1 MDSSGLE
8 RKHKQALVASH
19 KAAAEAKR
27 SKRALQAQKKA
38 AALVQ
43 LEAVA
48 RKLVLED
55 ADILKMKVADITMQ
69 LRYLRSLKEDNEIPR
84 PKDIKNKQ
92 DGLKALL
99 AAMERWHIRHPEAR
113 VCDSSSAGACRW

>member
-1 MDSSGLE
+1 MPDSFEEGGESWTQADSNGNTS
-8 RKHKQALVASH
+8 KHSLLH
-19 KAAAEAKR
+19 TKR
-27 SKRALQAQKKA
+27 LQRLSARSVHFKLKRRQQH
-38 AALVQ
+38 LVQ

-69 LRYLRSLKEDNEIPR
+69 LRYLRSLKEDNKIPR

-99 AAMERWHIRHPEAR
+99 AAME
-113 VCDSSSAGACRW
+113 